1 MNKSYTKQEMKELK
15 EIQAILYNHRSVFN
29 FPPEVNKTL
38 TSAYWN
44 LLKSL
49 NATIPY
55 LECVFQSFIGKTPRY
70 PSIMEVKEAIQLDPN
85 WVNPTLPEKTYDIV
99 SAFELNSCEGDIELI
114 TRKYVSG
121 LLFHKCNKHELDIF
135 ILSITE
141 NQTKMPILYELSYLK
156 LHRQGID
163 LIAPEPTIKDI
174 WKFEIMLQDRERFWK
189 EQNFNIREYV
199 KGLSEKMS
207 MGGNDGK

>member
-1 MNKSYTKQEMKELK
+1 MNKTYTNKELEELR
-15 EIQAILYNHRSVFN
+15 EIQAILTDHRSVFS
-29 FPPEVNKTL
+29 FPPEVNRTL
-38 TSAYWN
+38 TTAYWN

-49 NATIPY
+49 GVTIPY
-55 LECVFQSFIGKTPRY
+55 LECVFQGFIGKTPRY

-85 WVNPTLPEKTYDIV
+85 WVNPVCPEKIYDVV
-99 SAFELNSCEGDIELI
+99 SVIELNSCEGDVELI

-135 ILSITE
+135 IMSITE
-141 NQTKMPILYELSYLK
+141 HRSDSPLLYELSYLK

-163 LIAPEPTIKDI
+163 LIAPEPTVKHL
-174 WKFEIMLQDRERFWK
+174 WKFEVMLQDREWFWK
-189 EQNFNIREYV
+189 QQDFNIHEYV
-199 KGLSEKMS
+199 KVLSEKMS